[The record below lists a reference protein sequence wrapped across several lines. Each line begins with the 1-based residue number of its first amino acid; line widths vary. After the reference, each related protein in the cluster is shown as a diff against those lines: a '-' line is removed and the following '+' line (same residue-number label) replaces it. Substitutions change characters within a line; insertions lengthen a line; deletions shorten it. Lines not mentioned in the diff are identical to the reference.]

1 MKFNESHLYMDST
14 QMKSIK
20 LILSILPG
28 KYWSL
33 LYNRT
38 VINALILIFFVL
50 QTFLKEWLE
59 SYFSKVAE
67 EKVSDFSSYEWSPK

>member
-1 MKFNESHLYMDST
+1 MKFNESHLHMDST

-20 LILSILPG
+20 LILSILTR

-38 VINALILIFFVL
+38 FINALYLDFF
-50 QTFLKEWLE
+50 FH
-59 SYFSKVAE
+59 
-67 EKVSDFSSYEWSPK
+67 SPNSFTLAK

>member
-1 MKFNESHLYMDST
+1 MKFNESHLHMDST

-20 LILSILPG
+20 LILSILTR

-38 VINALILIFFVL
+38 FINALYLDFF
-50 QTFLKEWLE
+50 F
-59 SYFSKVAE
+59 SFSKLFYISQVAE
-67 EKVSDFSSYEWSPK
+67 EKVPDFSSYE